1 MTNTSDLFKPLRAK
15 DFIRAR
21 AGDGENAPT
30 TWLRVSYIAHLF
42 THSCAIFAQTS
53 DGIDAPAYT
62 LAQYASED
70 EAEVGL
76 LDLMMSGLTDNEQN
90 EEAADSRFSKAT
102 QRASE
107 QIVVAAPVPAS
118 APSPSTAARAP
129 GPVAQSAHVDDDIM
143 NIGLFDKLA
152 LNKRASV
159 T

>member
-1 MTNTSDLFKPLRAK
+1 MTNTSDLFKPLRVK
-15 DFIRAR
+15 DFIRSR

-62 LAQYASED
+62 LAQYANEED
-70 EAEVGL
+70 AEIGL
-76 LDLMMSGLTDNEQN
+76 LDLMKNGLTDNEQS
-90 EEAADSRFSKAT
+90 EEP
-102 QRASE
+102 
-107 QIVVAAPVPAS
+107 VVAAPVPAP
-118 APSPSTAARAP
+118 APSHKPVAVARGGSSAGVQAP
-129 GPVAQSAHVDDDIM
+129 GSAAQAAPVDDDIM
-143 NIGLFDKLA
+143 NVGLFDKLT